1 MLDKS
6 KYGNFSLQKIG
17 CVVSRKTLKKN
28 SVPATYNL
36 ENWSSWKLDWERE
49 RENSALTIRLKK
61 YEKDKGLIGV

>member
-1 MLDKS
+1 M
-6 KYGNFSLQKIG
+6 
-17 CVVSRKTLKKN
+17 
-28 SVPATYNL
+28 PATYNL